1 MFDDIPSVFCRTFIS
16 AFMPFLAC
24 WNFKYISYLLIFAN
38 YLLCFFVSRFYL
50 VLTNVF
56 PFLGTRVVFSLFV
69 FHVSGAEL
77 FSPFIRVF
85 KCYYSVICNHV
96 EFLLSFS
103 TLVVFLDW
111 FMNDFLVI
119 FVCMQTL
126 LRCLCF
132 HISPGLRR
140 YLLLSFEYFVLHCF
154 NADLICDCFLQF
166 FTHLVGDFLL
176 LRNCVTC
183 QLIDCIYFWFYFY
196 V

>member
-77 FSPFIRVF
+77 FSPLLGFLSVTTVSF
-85 KCYYSVICNHV
+85 VTMSNFYYHSP
-96 EFLLSFS
+96 L
-103 TLVVFLDW
+103 W
-111 FMNDFLVI
+111 FWIMNDFLVI